1 MSRHA
6 RRTRRGRTRV
16 PKVIGSDVELGNL
29 ILGRTPGREGTC
41 REASA
46 ALLAEIDGIPARRSA
61 GTYGYSRID
70 PAAYSYA
77 ASERL
82 EPPDWGAGVA
92 AGSPLPATVLDR
104 GRLFL
109 PCNGSSCY
117 IDLSHFEVTS
127 PEVRSAAD
135 YVAVFHAMLRIAR
148 DALHAANERLPS
160 GQRLVALVN
169 NSDGLGH
176 SYGSH
181 ISICMTRRSW
191 EDMFERRIHPSL
203 FFLMAFQTSSVVL
216 TGQGKVGSENGRPP
230 VRFQISQRADF
241 FETIVGLQTSYRRP
255 LVNSRDESHCTRS
268 TSSGETRSPEL
279 ARLHCIFHDQTLCHA
294 ATFLKVGT
302 MQLIVA
308 MIEAGW
314 IDRRLL
320 LRSPLLA
327 VRRWSHDPGLRATAR
342 LSGGRRVTAVEH
354 QRLFLESARRFV
366 EAGACGEHVPGAT
379 EILRVWAETLDLL
392 EAKDYTVLA
401 RRLDWVCKKQL
412 LESAVDANPGL
423 DWDSPVLK
431 HLDHV
436 YGSLDE
442 EEGLYWACERDGRVD
457 RLATS
462 AAIERFV
469 HEPPAD
475 TRAWTRSMMLRAIPP
490 AQIEEIDW
498 GYIRVRTR
506 ATRERRSESR
516 TFRLGSPFGFTK
528 QECAHLIQGGTG
540 EVASTPQVNGGHHA
554 GA

>member
-1 MSRHA
+1 MSGPG
-6 RRTRRGRTRV
+6 RRPRRGRVRV

-29 ILGRTPGREGTC
+29 ILGREAGRDGTC

-46 ALLAEIDGIPARRSA
+46 ALLAEIDGISARPAVSTHAYGGADDSGRTRA
-61 GTYGYSRID
+61 AADATDLPAWGTGM
-70 PAAYSYA
+70 
-77 ASERL
+77 
-82 EPPDWGAGVA
+82 A
-92 AGSPLPATVLDR
+92 AGLPLPPASLDR
-104 GRLFL
+104 GRVFL
-109 PCNGSSCY
+109 PCNASSCY
-117 IDLSHFEVTS
+117 VDLYHFEAAS
-127 PEVRSAAD
+127 PEVRSASD

-148 DALHAANERLPS
+148 DAMHAANRRLPA

-203 FFLMAFQTSSVVL
+203 FFLMAFQASSILL
-216 TGQGKVGSENGRPP
+216 TGQGKVGSENGRRP

-241 FETIVGLQTSYRRP
+241 FETLVGLQTSYRRP
-255 LVNSRDESHCTRS
+255 LVNSRDESHCTP
-268 TSSGETRSPEL
+268 TSSDESAASPGL
-279 ARLHCIFHDQTLCHA
+279 ARLHCIFHDQTLCHTG
-294 ATFLKVGT
+294 TFLKAGT

-314 IDRRLL
+314 MDRRLL
-320 LRSPLLA
+320 LRSPLMA
-327 VRRWSHDPGLRATAR
+327 VGRWSHDPDLRAAAR
-342 LSGGRRVTAVEH
+342 LHGGRRVTAAEH

-366 EAGACGEHVPGAT
+366 ESGACGDHVPGAAGILDVWQ
-379 EILRVWAETLDLL
+379 EILDLL
-392 EAKDYTVLA
+392 EARDFTALA
-401 RRLDWVCKKQL
+401 SRLDWVCKKTL
-412 LESAVDANPGL
+412 LERAIDANPGL

-442 EEGLYWACERDGRVD
+442 EEGLYWACERDGLVD
-457 RLATS
+457 RVATS

-469 HEPPAD
+469 HEPPED
-475 TRAWTRSMMLRAIPP
+475 TRAWMRAMLLRSIPP
-490 AQIEEIDW
+490 GQIEEIDW
-498 GYIRVRTR
+498 GFISVRTR

-516 TFRLGSPFGFTK
+516 TIWLGSPFGFTK
-528 QECAHLIQGGTG
+528 KDCAHLFQDGAGAVVTNPT
-540 EVASTPQVNGGHHA
+540 ANGGQHA